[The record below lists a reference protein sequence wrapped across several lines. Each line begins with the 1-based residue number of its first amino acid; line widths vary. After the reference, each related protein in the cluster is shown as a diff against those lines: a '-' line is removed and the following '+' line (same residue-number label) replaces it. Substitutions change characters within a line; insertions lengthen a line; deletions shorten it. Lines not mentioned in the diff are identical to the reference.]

1 MKRLMLVWVMILCLL
16 PLGVWAEDETAQ
28 TLYPIRENGLWGYMN
43 RAGEVVIEPQWAKL
57 SPWYGDYAAA
67 TPDGQHWGII
77 DRSGEAILPFE
88 YQIDWEDTCRVMSV
102 YAFGFSRARNLEEP
116 TYPVCGV
123 FDTRSGTFSGLQ
135 WRSVE
140 LAWRMEHEDSLLPV
154 KGMNGQWG
162 YVNASTGQEAIACQF
177 ADADYFQE
185 GWAGITYE
193 KPLPDND
200 WCFDALINAEGKL
213 LHAPEGMAIGGLN
226 GVSGGW
232 IDVMEKQTLLMGYM
246 DTRGQ
251 IVLPPQIDGEVS
263 GFYGNFAVV
272 SYLDSENNPEA
283 YYMDRSGQRL
293 PGVYPCSPGDLGYG
307 FHNGIVSVYVQSKE
321 DDLWHEAAMDEDGG
335 ILFILDDPE
344 AYLMPFFDAD
354 RTWYGSYN
362 SDSGDASEV
371 YAYNEPDTLLF
382 QHGLIDRNGTV
393 LSDLCFHCLGEY
405 GSPFCEGVA
414 AVSLD
419 GLWGYINDAAAWVIP
434 PQYDSAASFSD
445 GLALVEQDGRLLYI
459 THDGTVV
466 WEEE

>member
-1 MKRLMLVWVMILCLL
+1 M
-16 PLGVWAEDETAQ
+16 
-28 TLYPIRENGLWGYMN
+28 
-43 RAGEVVIEPQWAKL
+43 
-57 SPWYGDYAAA
+57 
-67 TPDGQHWGII
+67 
-77 DRSGEAILPFE
+77 
-88 YQIDWEDTCRVMSV
+88 
-102 YAFGFSRARNLEEP
+102 
-116 TYPVCGV
+116 
-123 FDTRSGTFSGLQ
+123 
-135 WRSVE
+135 
-140 LAWRMEHEDSLLPV
+140 
-154 KGMNGQWG
+154 
-162 YVNASTGQEAIACQF
+162 
-177 ADADYFQE
+177 
-185 GWAGITYE
+185 
-193 KPLPDND
+193 
-200 WCFDALINAEGKL
+200 
-213 LHAPEGMAIGGLN
+213 
-226 GVSGGW
+226 
-232 IDVMEKQTLLMGYM
+232 
-246 DTRGQ
+246 
-251 IVLPPQIDGEVS
+251 
-263 GFYGNFAVV
+263 
-272 SYLDSENNPEA
+272 
-283 YYMDRSGQRL
+283 
-293 PGVYPCSPGDLGYG
+293 
-307 FHNGIVSVYVQSKE
+307 YVQSKE